1 MLLLHTTGITK
12 IGEVRRYT
20 ITYTPSSDRILPLPT
35 QLHLRI
41 KNTAPLP
48 FRAAYLHGPYT
59 LYVSV
64 RRAEFQPWK
73 SATEGTNERDEEL
86 GRREDR
92 EPDNGAEGT
101 GATESGEPWS
111 PGGRRAEI
119 AERAERLAQA
129 SKNPDEEREKEG
141 LVPLYEPHLK
151 AGASFY
157 ATLPIP
163 GSLLSNRSQR
173 RDYEHGGRV
182 SLDGTRQFDPPNSTE
197 RKSVT
202 WIVEIISQTIFSPTA
217 TVGYELLLGRDEKSL
232 GFSVS
237 GDVCSRAITVRLE
250 GNKDLWNRPAFP
262 GEDSGGATGEEE
274 AEVQEELRRAAGQ
287 KRKKVH
293 LVVLTHGL
301 HSNTGADMLFL
312 KEAIDEEAR
321 KATLARRAR
330 RQKEYEEGKI
340 TKNQLEALNNDDEQV
355 IVRGFHDN
363 HCRTERGIKYLGKRL
378 AKYILHLAS
387 PNTNPLPHPGKL
399 QKRPHHLLTPAAEPK
414 NYRITSISFLGHSL
428 GGLVQ
433 TYAIAYIHAHAP
445 TFFTDVKPIN
455 FVAFATPFLGLS
467 NENPLYVRFA
477 LDFGLVGRTG
487 QDLGLTWKAPGPFS
501 GWGNKNS
508 VKTETSSSKPL
519 LRILPSG
526 PAHEVLK
533 KFRRRTVYANVVNDG
548 IVPLR
553 TSCLLFLDWKGLG
566 KVEKA
571 RRENMVGGLVEWGWG
586 QLVESGV
593 RPAGISAG
601 RVEGATGLGSKLTSP
616 ISPTFSLPM
625 SPTFSLPSFGTA
637 LWNKNNNTNVKALPP
652 TPPNGVAVG
661 EASRSGQSA
670 IQGQAETEF
679 PPTIPVA
686 LTKPPALN
694 PFSGL
699 MTLLRP
705 TPKLTPA
712 KNNQHLQRI
721 LTDSQTATPSSSTT
735 SLIGVGSSS
744 NAEGSVS
751 GAGTDAGTG
760 ITAAPSPPPRTTLLE
775 AAGDLLNPP
784 LPPSTYLTDESSRPE
799 CIFHDRVYESSDI
812 PPAKSDSISVEEKI
826 ARAWHKDM
834 SWRKVLVSIQPDAH
848 NNVIVRRGFANA
860 YGWGVVKHSVEA
872 HFSLEADDLLP
883 IQSNQSSRSVSPSD
897 PTDMM
902 QAQRPV
908 ASAPEDPDERQ
919 FLIGNLG
926 RGRSET
932 LDSTA
937 SWGSSAFLSSS
948 ASSSSDEAGTAP
960 DIDRFLDLPSPGGG
974 LVEVSKVSAEARRSG
989 EGTRVGLGLG
999 LRNLS
1004 FGSSAVGGIGGWGER
1019 RDEAGSERPSSEAMR
1034 ALERVKRNS
1043 GGSNG
1048 HSRTSSMTPSMER
1061 TNSEATILPQR
1072 EETAGLLEAQR
1083 RDAIEA
1089 DLQGAREAVEA
1100 VQRQAVG
1107 DERRE
1112 REQQAQIEGQMLELG
1127 LGGSTPKMDNNAGSL
1142 RREE

>member
-1 MLLLHTTGITK
+1 
-12 IGEVRRYT
+12 
-20 ITYTPSSDRILPLPT
+20 
-35 QLHLRI
+35 
-41 KNTAPLP
+41 
-48 FRAAYLHGPYT
+48 
-59 LYVSV
+59 
-64 RRAEFQPWK
+64 
-73 SATEGTNERDEEL
+73 
-86 GRREDR
+86 
-92 EPDNGAEGT
+92 
-101 GATESGEPWS
+101 
-111 PGGRRAEI
+111 
-119 AERAERLAQA
+119 
-129 SKNPDEEREKEG
+129 
-141 LVPLYEPHLK
+141 
-151 AGASFY
+151 
-157 ATLPIP
+157 
-163 GSLLSNRSQR
+163 
-173 RDYEHGGRV
+173 V

-232 GFSVS
+232 GFSVT

-250 GNKDLWNRPAFP
+250 GNKELWNRPAFP

-321 KATLARRAR
+321 KATLARRER
-330 RQKEYEEGKI
+330 RQKGFEEGRI

-378 AKYILHLAS
+378 AKYILHLSS
-387 PNTNPLPHPGKL
+387 PQSHPLPHPGKL

-501 GWGNKNS
+501 GWGTKNS
-508 VKTETSSSKPL
+508 VKTEASGSKPL

-586 QLVESGV
+586 QLVESGL
-593 RPAGISAG
+593 RPAGTSAG

-637 LWNKNNNTNVKALPP
+637 FWNKNHNSDVKALPP

-661 EASRSGQSA
+661 EAPRSGEPTIREQLEGRGTTESSA
-670 IQGQAETEF
+670 EPEF

-694 PFSGL
+694 PFTGL

-705 TPKLTPA
+705 TPKPAPA

-721 LTDSQTATPSSSTT
+721 FTDSQTATPSSSTT
-735 SLIGVGSSS
+735 SLTGVGSSS
-744 NAEGSVS
+744 NTEGSGS
-751 GAGTDAGTG
+751 GAGAGAGTG
-760 ITAAPSPPPRTTLLE
+760 ISAAPSPPPR
-775 AAGDLLNPP
+775 
-784 LPPSTYLTDESSRPE
+784 
-799 CIFHDRVYESSDI
+799 
-812 PPAKSDSISVEEKI
+812 
-826 ARAWHKDM
+826 
-834 SWRKVLVSIQPDAH
+834 
-848 NNVIVRRGFANA
+848 
-860 YGWGVVKHSVEA
+860 
-872 HFSLEADDLLP
+872 
-883 IQSNQSSRSVSPSD
+883 
-897 PTDMM
+897 
-902 QAQRPV
+902 
-908 ASAPEDPDERQ
+908 
-919 FLIGNLG
+919 
-926 RGRSET
+926 
-932 LDSTA
+932 
-937 SWGSSAFLSSS
+937 
-948 ASSSSDEAGTAP
+948 
-960 DIDRFLDLPSPGGG
+960 
-974 LVEVSKVSAEARRSG
+974 
-989 EGTRVGLGLG
+989 
-999 LRNLS
+999 
-1004 FGSSAVGGIGGWGER
+1004 
-1019 RDEAGSERPSSEAMR
+1019 
-1034 ALERVKRNS
+1034 
-1043 GGSNG
+1043 
-1048 HSRTSSMTPSMER
+1048 
-1061 TNSEATILPQR
+1061 
-1072 EETAGLLEAQR
+1072 
-1083 RDAIEA
+1083 
-1089 DLQGAREAVEA
+1089 
-1100 VQRQAVG
+1100 
-1107 DERRE
+1107 
-1112 REQQAQIEGQMLELG
+1112 
-1127 LGGSTPKMDNNAGSL
+1127 
-1142 RREE
+1142 